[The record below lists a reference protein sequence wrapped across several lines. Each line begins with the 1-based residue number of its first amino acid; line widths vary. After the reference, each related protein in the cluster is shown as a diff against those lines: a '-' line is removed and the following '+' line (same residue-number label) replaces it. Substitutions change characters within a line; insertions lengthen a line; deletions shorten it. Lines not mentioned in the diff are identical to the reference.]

1 MTTTFSKTS
10 GGELDPIAA
19 FTRSTGTPS
28 CALRST
34 TPWSPKVVTG
44 SPVFASSATRLKPGV
59 TVKMRS
65 SFLPSALGRPRP
77 ERHAASR
84 IPPRCATCAI
94 AFVEVP
100 RPFRRARHRI
110 RRHHPARRARRE
122 VERAVHHDRRALVAR
137 LRRDAEVVRPPFP
150 DDLDF
155 AEGVSIE
162 EVERRVPAVAEIAA
176 VAAPLGEASSGGAGG
191 ACWAD
196 AIAHSAMVRATVKR
210 AQFSRQHHPGAL
222 THGKLGNFSVDLL

>member
-34 TPWSPKVVTG
+34 TPWSPKVGDRQSRLRVERDEVEAG
-44 SPVFASSATRLKPGV
+44 RHREDALVFLAVRA
-59 TVKMRS
+59 
-65 SFLPSALGRPRP
+65 GRPRP

-84 IPPRCATCAI
+84 IPSRRAARAI

-100 RPFRRARHRI
+100 RPLRRARHRI
-110 RRHHPARRARRE
+110 GRDHPARRARRE
-122 VERAVHHDRRALVAR
+122 VERAVHHDRRALVAGLGR
-137 LRRDAEVVRPPFP
+137 HAEVVRPPFP

-162 EVERRVPAVAEIAA
+162 EVERRVPAVAEVTT
-176 VAAPLGEASSGGAGG
+176 VAAPLGGVERWRGRRCAPTRSRTAQWSGYGQ
-191 ACWAD
+191 
-196 AIAHSAMVRATVKR
+196 RA
-210 AQFSRQHHPGAL
+210 
-222 THGKLGNFSVDLL
+222 